1 MPSRA
6 SPCALEGT
14 TLVPCRAEGGDLQ
27 GTTNTKITTENTN
40 LDYINLINQKND
52 TSDENPTYQ
61 VYRMDEIKAYRE
73 IIKVNLDYDV
83 MRSRLIFDSEK
94 IKKEAE
100 DKEGK

>member
-1 MPSRA
+1 
-6 SPCALEGT
+6 
-14 TLVPCRAEGGDLQ
+14 
-27 GTTNTKITTENTN
+27 
-40 LDYINLINQKND
+40 
-52 TSDENPTYQ
+52 
-61 VYRMDEIKAYRE
+61 MDEIKAYRE